1 MAISYRPEV
10 DGLRCVAVMLVILH
24 HLGIPGFDGGFVGVD
39 VFFVISGYLIT
50 SIILSEVA
58 RGGFS
63 FGRFYQR
70 RVIRLAPAYF
80 LVLVVTSIVAGF
92 VMLPSELQQYSRS
105 AIYSTFF
112 AANFFMWDTV
122 GGYFG
127 AGADT
132 TPLLHLWSL
141 AVEEQFYLFWP
152 VSLLLLYRLFRS
164 KVLMFSVMAIAFLLA
179 LGVSEY
185 GALHYR
191 AAAYYLMPTRAFEL
205 LIGALLVAFPTVRLS
220 AVPRIGALIL
230 SVSGICLIV
239 YSSLFFSK
247 GIWFPGLNALFPCL
261 GTALVILFTH
271 SDTPIVGSMLTNRLV
286 VGVGKVSYPAYLWHW
301 PIIAFLN
308 IYLIDIT
315 PWLAIGVISLTMLL
329 SLLTYRFVETPAR
342 KFRSHKNGVVISG
355 GFALPAVLLTAI
367 AVVAV
372 KNNGFPARFDEALN
386 AKAEAVMTYAND
398 VRGRCN
404 QGPVRAP
411 LSEDEC
417 VLGVDDGK
425 VDLLLVGDSHANHFS
440 GMIDVLAKNAGLR
453 GYDVTQSN
461 TVFLVGLEY
470 YYKQSDEVVHNANF
484 RARNDYIENELLP
497 RAYPYVVL
505 GANYVGHLKGMF
517 ARDSGGPERDSEQVF
532 VDGLYETV
540 EKIIGYGST
549 PVLIKGNPTY
559 DHDIS
564 RCTQNNARFGKAATC
579 KMDRADFDR
588 KFHDWNRIVDELKA
602 RFDSLVVIDPASIMC
617 DKEFCYSEL
626 KEVPLYKDGGHLNYK
641 GSELIGE
648 LYIEGYGNPFE
659 KRLVVQ

>member
-10 DGLRCVAVMLVILH
+10 DGLRCLAVMLVILH

-50 SIILSEVA
+50 SIILSDES
-58 RGGFS
+58 GEGFS

-92 VMLPSELQQYSRS
+92 VMLPSELLQYSRS

-127 AGADT
+127 TGADT

-152 VSLLLLYRLFRS
+152 VSLLLLHRLFRT

-205 LIGALLVAFPTVRLS
+205 LIGALLVAFPAVRGS
-220 AVPRIGALIL
+220 AVQRFGALVL
-230 SVSGICLIV
+230 SVSGMGLII
-239 YSSLFFSK
+239 YSSIFFSK
-247 GIWFPGLNALFPCL
+247 AIWFPGLNALVPCL
-261 GTALVILFTH
+261 GTALVILFTQ
-271 SDTPIVGSMLTNRLV
+271 SDTPIVGSILTNRLV
-286 VGVGKVSYPAYLWHW
+286 VGIGKISYPAYLWHW

-315 PWLAIGVISLTMLL
+315 PWLAVGVISLTMLL
-329 SLLTYRFVETPAR
+329 SAVTYRFVETPAR
-342 KFRSHKNGVVISG
+342 TFRSYKNGVVISG
-355 GFALPAVLLTAI
+355 GLALPAVLFAAI
-367 AVVAV
+367 AIVAV
-372 KNNGFPARFDEALN
+372 KNNGFPDRFDEALN
-386 AKAEAVMTYAND
+386 VRAEAVMAYAD
-398 VRGRCN
+398 TARGRCN
-404 QGPVRAP
+404 EGWVSAP
-411 LSEDEC
+411 LPEDDC
-417 VLGVDDGK
+417 ILGVDEGA
-425 VDLLLVGDSHANHFS
+425 VDILLVGDSHANHFS
-440 GMIDVLAKNAGLR
+440 GMVDVLANNAGLR
-453 GYDVTQSN
+453 GYDVTQNN
-461 TVFLVGLEY
+461 TVFLVEVDRY
-470 YYKQSDEVVHNANF
+470 YQQGDEVVHHANF
-484 RARNDYIENELLP
+484 RARNEYIENELLP
-497 RAYPYVVL
+497 RSYPYVVL
-505 GANYVGHLKGMF
+505 GASYVRHLQGMF
-517 ARDSGGPERDSEQVF
+517 ARDSDGPQEDGEQVF

-564 RCTQNNARFGKAATC
+564 RCTLNNARFGTAASC
-579 KMDRADFDR
+579 KMDRGDFDR
-588 KFHDWNRIVDELKA
+588 KFQDWNGIVDKLKA
-602 RFDSLVVIDPASIMC
+602 RFESLIVIDPSSIMC
-617 DKEFCYSEL
+617 DKRFCYSEL
-626 KEVPLYKDGGHLNYK
+626 KGLPLYRDSGHLNYK

-648 LYIEGYGNPFE
+648 LYIERFGNPFE
-659 KRLVVQ
+659 KRRVVP